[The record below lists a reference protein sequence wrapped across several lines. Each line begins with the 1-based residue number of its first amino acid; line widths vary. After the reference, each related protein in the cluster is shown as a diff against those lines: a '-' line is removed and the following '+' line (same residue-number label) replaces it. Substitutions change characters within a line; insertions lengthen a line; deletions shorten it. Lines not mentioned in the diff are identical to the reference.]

1 MRTLVTRIA
10 VARMA
15 RRRRLA
21 EHSQALWEE
30 RRRLARRDVSGEPF
44 RFAIA

>member
-10 VARMA
+10 VARTA

-21 EHSQALWEE
+21 QQTHALWEE
-30 RRRLARRDVSGEPF
+30 RRRLARREVPGEPF

>member
-10 VARMA
+10 VARTA
-15 RRRRLA
+15 RRRRFA
-21 EHSQALWEE
+21 EQTHALWEE
-30 RRRLARRDVSGEPF
+30 RRRRARREPF

>member
-10 VARMA
+10 VARTA

-21 EHSQALWEE
+21 EQTHALWEE
-30 RRRLARRDVSGEPF
+30 RRRRARREPF